1 MGCCAGEF
9 GNPQRCR
16 RGGSAWVQDWISFDG
31 GLCVGVLCA
40 VHRYGEVARGVHAL
54 SGDVKRVSR
63 EGPGR
68 MWARGEAAA
77 RADAS
82 FK

>member
-1 MGCCAGEF
+1 MLCWGVRKPTEMPTWRVYQIGFRVTEVCASVCCALSV
-9 GNPQRCR
+9 R
-16 RGGSAWVQDWISFDG
+16 RD
-31 GLCVGVLCA
+31 
-40 VHRYGEVARGVHAL
+40 GEVARGVHAL